1 MSWAQPTAQYGHTPG
16 NALASLIRSGAA
28 ARRIELDD
36 VPGIERI
43 ETRPGVLGRD
53 HDDVGRARELGT
65 HVGLTSNT
73 RPTLSALHF
82 DNHKTGPLELV
93 REALRHRL
101 NLLES
106 GELGA
111 RVAGMLVSGL
121 TIGQAAPRLVSSE
134 GDDLGGPPRGKTMR
148 GDMSQRC

>member
-1 MSWAQPTAQYGHTPG
+1 MSRPDLALSDAALVTLTAYPWPG
-16 NALASLIRSGAA
+16 NI
-28 ARRIELDD
+28 
-36 VPGIERI
+36 
-43 ETRPGVLGRD
+43 
-53 HDDVGRARELGT
+53 RELENVI
-65 HVGLTSNT
+65 HNAVLLA
-73 RPTLSALHF
+73 P
-82 DNHKTGPLELV
+82 GPKIEPSDLKLV